1 MTMDPSCHFHSYKGP
16 DLIGPFFVCQ
26 IPIWSDGINA
36 ISAISPSDDKS
47 TPRYTA
53 AYTRPAT
60 FSGMN
65 NSSESSRH
73 LFLYIY
79 HQRMILHAFRC
90 LDMKTSTLRMLKDKG
105 LEEIYP

>member
-1 MTMDPSCHFHSYKGP
+1 MTMDLSCHFHSYKGP

-26 IPIWSDGINA
+26 IPIWPDGINA
-36 ISAISPSDDKS
+36 IFAISTSDDKS

-65 NSSESSRH
+65 NSSESFPSP
-73 LFLYIY
+73 LSIYISSNDDTT
-79 HQRMILHAFRC
+79 RVSL
-90 LDMKTSTLRMLKDKG
+90 
-105 LEEIYP
+105 P

>member
-16 DLIGPFFVCQ
+16 DLIGSFFVCQ
-26 IPIWSDGINA
+26 IPIWPDGINA
-36 ISAISPSDDKS
+36 IFAISTSDDKS

-65 NSSESSRH
+65 NSSESFPSS
-73 LFLYIY
+73 LSIYIIK
-79 HQRMILHAFRC
+79 R
-90 LDMKTSTLRMLKDKG
+90 
-105 LEEIYP
+105 